1 MNGQEILDEVR
12 VLINDMG
19 YARYNEINRAYRK
32 IGRLCH
38 YNWLRGE
45 SQNMLT
51 FLDGVSDYWIDLSGI
66 RVLKRIWVKGNDT
79 GKIFW
84 HEMEESPPQTFE
96 GHAIENTQSDG
107 TDREDRPRWYKII
120 ESSNQSIK
128 IEVTP
133 IPDTTY
139 YTKIEF
145 INELETVSRSTVP
158 SMPESYH
165 DLLADMAA
173 GLILQKTPKTP
184 GDAQRGISLVSNAI
198 NDAVNGLVRDSHN
211 NRTRSISPEGRRFCE
226 FI

>member
-12 VLINDMG
+12 ILINDMG
-19 YARYNEINRAYRK
+19 YARYNEINRAYRE

-45 SQNMLT
+45 SQNLLT
-51 FLDGVSDYWIDLSGI
+51 FLDGVSEYWIDLSGT

-79 GKIFW
+79 GKIYW
-84 HEMEESPPQTFE
+84 HEMEESPSQSFE
-96 GHAIENTQSDG
+96 EHAVENTQPDG
-107 TDREDRPRWYKII
+107 TDREDRPQWYKIV

-128 IEVTP
+128 IQVTP
-133 IPDTTY
+133 VPDTTY
-139 YTKIEF
+139 STKIEF
-145 INELETVSRSTVP
+145 INELETISRNTTP

-165 DLLADMAA
+165 DLIADMAA
-173 GLILQKTPKTP
+173 GLIMQRPEKSLEDYQK
-184 GDAQRGISLVSNAI
+184 GAALVAKAR

-211 NRTRSISPEGRRFCE
+211 NRISSISPKGRRFCE